1 MVDLQAKLEQ
11 YIKKYGLNVDYI
23 KEISD
28 NQLVVDLVL
37 LAEHLNSTWDNR
49 LRPKDLVKRYYIS
62 LKVDDGFLIDFI
74 KDRDISKV
82 NPILL
87 DLQSLLDT
95 DKNIT
100 YLYHKDRFS
109 KYEYEK
115 AKTAYW
121 ISIQDFRGHIVKW
134 IEEDDKS
141 YLIQCGQRYKRSEY
155 LEFIYGKKRIDDQIL
170 PKNSIEDDL
179 YRLTIPRRTALFYN
193 ALSAKYKDQLVVINN
208 EDEEELKRL
217 CKSYDNIPSAKGL
230 LNLLKMENGLSKIIT
245 FGLGHEASGAA
256 KYTWVYRE
264 QFLDDKAIY
273 TGQPITWEEWKQK
286 LIAILDQYRIKPYYD
301 IELGIEIPVDS
312 IFNISLYYQNKN
324 RLTLTREDKN
334 KIDAWKYQY
343 LKDGKAE
350 FPLSGKIN
358 KGDNKYSF
366 TVNYFTDMQ
375 YISRQQIN
383 KIKGEKSGTAR
394 IINNAKLKLKG
405 YKKGQLIT
413 TKELKQCGYN
423 NSSSINR
430 LKGIVLRNTKH
441 GEYEILIDIPD

>member
-62 LKVDDGFLIDFI
+62 LKVDDDFLINFI

-95 DKNIT
+95 DKNID
-100 YLYHKDRFS
+100 YLFHKDRFS
-109 KYEYEK
+109 KSEYEK

-134 IEEDDKS
+134 IEEDNKS
-141 YLIQCGQRYKRSEY
+141 YLIQCKQKYKRSDY

-170 PKNSIEDDL
+170 PKSSIEDDL

-208 EDEEELKRL
+208 EDEKELKRL
-217 CKSYDNIPSAKGL
+217 CKAYDNIPSAKGL

-286 LIAILDQYRIKPYYD
+286 LTAILDQYRIKPYCD
-301 IELGIEIPVDS
+301 IELGIEIPLDS

-324 RLTLTREDKN
+324 RLTLTREDKG

-350 FPLSGKIN
+350 FPLSGK
-358 KGDNKYSF
+358 
-366 TVNYFTDMQ
+366 
-375 YISRQQIN
+375 
-383 KIKGEKSGTAR
+383 
-394 IINNAKLKLKG
+394 
-405 YKKGQLIT
+405 
-413 TKELKQCGYN
+413 
-423 NSSSINR
+423 
-430 LKGIVLRNTKH
+430 
-441 GEYEILIDIPD
+441 